1 MSLVINSAA
10 TVATGMSP
18 IVDAALA
25 ADSVF
30 IDGVSYTS
38 EHDIGNAGQVQIV
51 VDSLTTVEPGVPGGN
66 FSDNEYANTVVDLN
80 INNSF
85 KESDKVPSYFEN
97 TMPVDLLMQKTLH
110 VSESI
115 RVGRQKTILAAVVKS
130 LTAAADTEAVT
141 SANVKA
147 KVLAA
152 RTALRKAHAHPNV
165 IIASVDVYSA
175 MLTVA
180 GSEYTPVKNDEVVR
194 DGRIGYWMGILWVE
208 CSLLDGSSSYKWID
222 GSGETQTVD
231 CSKVEF
237 IMYEFRKL
245 AIVDRLDGLRIKE
258 SEKFFGSLVQ
268 GEVVT
273 GIKVKNTS
281 AFFLK
286 KNA

>member
-1 MSLVINSAA
+1 MALVINSAA

-18 IVDAALA
+18 IVDSALA

-30 IDGVSYTS
+30 IDGISYSS
-38 EHDIGNAGQVQIV
+38 EHDIGNAGQIQVV
-51 VDSLTTVEPGVPGGN
+51 VDSLTTVEPGVPGAN
-66 FSDNEYANTVVDLN
+66 FSDNEYANTVVDVN

-115 RVGRQKTILAAVVKS
+115 RVGRQKTILAAVVNA
-130 LTAAADTEAVT
+130 LTAASDTTAIDA
-141 SANVKA
+141 SNVKA

-152 RTALRKAHAHPNV
+152 RTALRKAFANPNV

-180 GSEYTPVKNDEVVR
+180 GSEYTPVRNDEVVR
-194 DGRIGYWMGILWVE
+194 EGRIGYWMGILWIE
-208 CSLLDGSSSYKWID
+208 CPLLDGSSSYKWID
-222 GSGETQTVD
+222 ATGTTQTVD

-237 IMYEFRKL
+237 IMYQADKL
-245 AIVDRLDGLRIKE
+245 AVIDRLDGLRVKE

-273 GIKVKNTS
+273 GIKVKNAS

-286 KNA
+286 KKA

>member
-1 MSLVINSAA
+1 MALVINSAA

-18 IVDAALA
+18 IVDSALA

-30 IDGVSYTS
+30 IDGVSYSS
-38 EHDIGNAGQVQIV
+38 EHDIGNAGQIQVV
-51 VDSLTTVEPGVPGGN
+51 VDSLTTVEPGVPGAN
-66 FSDNEYANTVVDLN
+66 FSDNEYANTVVDVN

-115 RVGRQKTILAAVVKS
+115 RVGRQKTILAAVVNA
-130 LTAAADTEAVT
+130 LTAASDTTAIDA
-141 SANVKA
+141 SNVKA

-152 RTALRKAHAHPNV
+152 RTALRKAFANPNV

-180 GSEYTPVKNDEVVR
+180 GSEYTPVRNDEVVR
-194 DGRIGYWMGILWVE
+194 EGRIGYWMGILWIE
-208 CSLLDGSSSYKWID
+208 CPLLDGSSSYKWID
-222 GSGETQTVD
+222 ATGTTQTVN

-237 IMYEFRKL
+237 IMYQADKL
-245 AIVDRLDGLRIKE
+245 AVIDRLDGLRVKE

-273 GIKVKNTS
+273 GIKVKNAS

-286 KNA
+286 KKA

>member
-1 MSLVINSAA
+1 MALVINSAA

-18 IVDAALA
+18 IVDSALA

-30 IDGVSYTS
+30 IDGVSYSS
-38 EHDIGNAGQVQIV
+38 EHDIGNAGQIQVV
-51 VDSLTTVEPGVPGGN
+51 VDSLTTVEPGVPGAN
-66 FSDNEYANTVVDLN
+66 FSDNEYANTVVDVN

-115 RVGRQKTILAAVVKS
+115 RVGRQKTIIAAVVKA
-130 LTAAADTEAVT
+130 LTAASDTTAID
-141 SANVKA
+141 SSNVKA

-152 RTALRKAHAHPNV
+152 RTALRKAFANPNV

-180 GSEYTPVKNDEVVR
+180 GSEYTPVRNDEVVR
-194 DGRIGYWMGILWVE
+194 EGRIGYWMGILWIE
-208 CSLLDGSSSYKWID
+208 CPLLDGSSSYKWID
-222 GSGETQTVD
+222 GSGSTQTVD

-237 IMYEFRKL
+237 IMYQADKL
-245 AIVDRLDGLRIKE
+245 AVIDRLDGLRVKE

-273 GIKVKNTS
+273 GVKVKNTS
-281 AFFLK
+281 VFFLK
-286 KNA
+286 KKA